1 MIEINLLPSEMRK
14 RKLELPEIPL
24 IPVGVGILCV
34 FVIGSL
40 ILGLVVHRKNSQLK
54 ILRREWEQKL
64 PLKKEADGLKAE
76 IERLRRKKA
85 LLENLSKR
93 RFLWSAKLN
102 SLSDLIP
109 MGIWLTE
116 LSLDEMGETKFLT
129 LEGIAM
135 PFKGQEMVALVTGFM
150 ETLKNDKTFFSGLEE
165 IELGPIERIKVE
177 EAETEVMRFSL
188 ICRLEKERE

>member
-1 MIEINLLPSEMRK
+1 MIEINLLPPEMRK
-14 RKLELPEIPL
+14 KKLELPEIPL

-40 ILGLVVHRKNSQLK
+40 ILGLAVHRKNSQLK
-54 ILRREWEQKL
+54 ILRQEWEEKL
-64 PLKKEADGLKAE
+64 PLKNEAEGLKTE
-76 IERLRRKKA
+76 IERLRRERV
-85 LLENLSKR
+85 LLEDISKR

-116 LSLDEMGETKFLT
+116 LSLDEMGEMRFLT
-129 LEGIAM
+129 LEGRVM
-135 PFKGQEMVALVTGFM
+135 PFKGQEMIALVTKFM
-150 ETLKNDKTFFSGLEE
+150 DTLKKDKRFFSGLEN

-177 EAETEVMRFSL
+177 GKEVMKFSL

>member
-1 MIEINLLPSEMRK
+1 MIEIDLLPPEMRK
-14 RKLELPEIPL
+14 KKLELPEIPL
-24 IPVGVGILCV
+24 MPVGVGILCV

-54 ILRREWEQKL
+54 ILRREWEERL
-64 PLKKEADGLKAE
+64 PLKNETDGLKAE
-76 IERLRRKKA
+76 IKRLSRKKA
-85 LLENLSKR
+85 LLKDLSKR

-102 SLSDLIP
+102 SLSDLVP

-116 LSLDEMGETKFLT
+116 LSLDEMGEMKFLT

-135 PFKGQEMVALVTGFM
+135 PFKGQEMIALVTRFM
-150 ETLKNDKTFFSGLEE
+150 EALKNDKTFFSGLED

-177 EAETEVMRFSL
+177 EAETEVMKFSL
-188 ICRLEKERE
+188 ICRLKERE

>member
-1 MIEINLLPSEMRK
+1 MIEINLLPPEMRK
-14 RKLELPEIPL
+14 KKLELPEIPL
-24 IPVGVGILCV
+24 IPVGAGILCV

-40 ILGLVVHRKNSQLK
+40 ILGLAVHRKNSQLK
-54 ILRREWEQKL
+54 ILRQEWEEKL
-64 PLKKEADGLKAE
+64 PLKNEAEGLKAE
-76 IERLRRKKA
+76 IERLRRERV
-85 LLENLSKR
+85 LLEDISKR

-116 LSLDEMGETKFLT
+116 LSLDEMGEMRFLT
-129 LEGIAM
+129 LEGRVM
-135 PFKGQEMVALVTGFM
+135 PFKGQEMIALVTKFM
-150 ETLKNDKTFFSGLEE
+150 DTLKKDKRFFSGLEN

-177 EAETEVMRFSL
+177 GKEVMKFSL

>member
-1 MIEINLLPSEMRK
+1 MIEINLLPPEMRK
-14 RKLELPEIPL
+14 KKLELPEIPL

-54 ILRREWEQKL
+54 ILRREWAEKL
-64 PLKKEADGLKAE
+64 PLKNEADGLKAE
-76 IERLRRKKA
+76 AERLRREKV
-85 LLENLSKR
+85 LLEDLSKR

-116 LSLDEMGETKFLT
+116 LSLDEMGEMRFLT

-135 PFKGQEMVALVTGFM
+135 PFKRQEMIALVTRFM
-150 ETLKNDKTFFSGLEE
+150 DTLKRDKRFFSGLES

-177 EAETEVMRFSL
+177 ETEVMRFSL